1 MSFDTLERINLQHF
15 VTLEG
20 FGIAGET
27 RLKYCKS
34 LLFRELNCLLILRA
48 VSVSE
53 SQLFFKIPPF
63 LSYYIYIIYIY
74 YYISISYKTQKR
86 LFSSWW
92 VPFF

>member
-34 LLFRELNCLLILRA
+34 LLFRELNCLSIHVQSQSQSLSCFLRYPL
-48 VSVSE
+48 S
-53 SQLFFKIPPF
+53 F
-63 LSYYIYIIYIY
+63 LLYIYYIIYIIIY
-74 YYISISYKTQKR
+74 Q
-86 LFSSWW
+86 
-92 VPFF
+92 

>member
-15 VTLEG
+15 ETLEG
-20 FGIAGET
+20 FGIVGAT
-27 RLKYCKS
+27 RSKYCKS

-53 SQLFFKIPPF
+53 SQLFFKVPPF
-63 LSYYIYIIYIY
+63 FLIIYILYYIY

>member
-1 MSFDTLERINLQHF
+1 MSSDAFERINLQHF

-53 SQLFFKIPPF
+53 SQLFFKVPPF
-63 LSYYIYIIYIY
+63 FLIIYILYYIY